1 MQRSFFRKLLTV
13 GLSTSLAAALL
24 AQGGLAEAKGSK
36 KKAAATA
43 KAKGKP
49 KRGPITAEHKKALG
63 ELMGAFQ
70 FGMTKDDILKVL
82 QTQLD
87 ERYAEKIADTQDVY
101 QQDKLR
107 KDKKTEIGR
116 VKKSFVEF
124 DGKKSGWDVSI
135 IDDQFAQNTGESM
148 LVHWENEGGRDQRR
162 FFFFHD
168 GKLYRMFISI
178 AASQIPEDQR
188 NFGYFKD
195 LMTQRFGPGDES
207 PAGVSWKTDAFE
219 VDALDKVNFYDA
231 FCLVIVDPKEQK
243 VVAEARAANKTETK
257 ESGVLKAMV
266 QDGDDKP
273 DLDSNR
279 SAVDKA
285 IQGGK

>member
-1 MQRSFFRKLLTV
+1 MQRSFFRKLLTL
-13 GLSTSLAAALL
+13 GLSTSLAAALM
-24 AQGGLAEAKGSK
+24 AQGGLAEAKGK
-36 KKAAATA
+36 PKKAAATKA
-43 KAKGKP
+43 KAKP
-49 KRGPITAEHKKALG
+49 KKVVITAEHKKALG

-70 FGMTKDDILKVL
+70 FGMTKDDILKSL

-107 KDKKTEIGR
+107 KEKKTELNRI
-116 VKKSFVEF
+116 KKSFVDF

-162 FFFFHD
+162 FFFFHE

-178 AASQIPEDQR
+178 AATQIPEEQR
-188 NFGYFKD
+188 NFGFFKD
-195 LMTQRFGPGDES
+195 LMVQRFGPGDES
-207 PAGVSWKTDAFE
+207 PTGVSWRTEAFQ

-231 FCLVIVDPKEQK
+231 FCLVIADPKEVK
-243 VVAEARAANKTETK
+243 VVAEVRASKQTEAK
-257 ESGVLKAMV
+257 QSGVLKAMV

-273 DLDSNR
+273 DLDSN
-279 SAVDKA
+279 KA
-285 IQGGK
+285 GVNNAIKGN

>member
-1 MQRSFFRKLLTV
+1 MQRSFFRKLLTL
-13 GLSTSLAAALL
+13 GLSTSLAAALI
-24 AQGGLAEAKGSK
+24 AQGSLAEAKGTK
-36 KKAAATA
+36 KKAAVT

-49 KRGPITAEHKKALG
+49 KKGPMTAEHKKALG

-70 FGMTKDDILKVL
+70 FGMSKDDILKVL

-107 KDKKTEIGR
+107 KEKKTELNRI
-116 VKKSFVEF
+116 KKSYVDF

-135 IDDQFAQNTGESM
+135 IDDQFKQNTGESM

-162 FFFFHD
+162 FFFFHE

-178 AASQIPEDQR
+178 AASQIPEEQR
-188 NFGYFKD
+188 NFGFFKD

-207 PAGVSWKTDAFE
+207 PTGVTWSTSGFE
-219 VDALDKVNFYDA
+219 VVALDKVNFYDA
-231 FCLVIVDPKEQK
+231 FCLVISDPAQVK
-243 VVAEARAANKTETK
+243 VVAEARAAKQTETK

-285 IQGGK
+285 IQGK